1 MTCLPFNFPIVLNVF
16 CPIEYLQFSF
26 ISRSS
31 GRISGIG
38 MITIFEDSSMSIN
51 EMNKDSYFLCLIIFD
66 QTLFMVLYLV
76 FTHMTSGHIG
86 VHEQ

>member
-1 MTCLPFNFPIVLNVF
+1 
-16 CPIEYLQFSF
+16 
-26 ISRSS
+26 
-31 GRISGIG
+31 